1 MTGAIK
7 GDVMSECAIQT
18 ELKRPSEMTAA
29 ERGAWR
35 EIVEGCGTFDS
46 PYFRLE
52 FVDCCEAA
60 RDDTRVLVARKS
72 GQIQGFLPMQIGR
85 VGYARPLSGPLSD
98 VHAVITREA
107 DRVSLPDWLKSAG
120 IPLFEYHSALALQ
133 QCWHESEQMR
143 DGSAVV
149 DCSQGY
155 DAFEESRKAA
165 EPKAFKNI
173 RARRRKLEAEEG
185 GFEFRMDDFSG
196 EALAAMLEWKRAQY
210 KLTGVFDVFS
220 VAWTNRLVDAIV
232 NTRTDRFA
240 PVCGSLRV
248 NGKIIAAHFGM
259 RSENRIQYWFPSYDP
274 AFNHVSPGLLLLL
287 ETVRHASET
296 GLKSVELGPGDYDF
310 KRHLGCWQIP
320 LAGGCVVTRSAVT
333 ALRSAARALADA
345 SERAPIGKAG
355 QLPRRALKKADRL
368 ASFYAV

>member
-1 MTGAIK
+1 MTER
-7 GDVMSECAIQT
+7 MIQT
-18 ELKRPSEMTAA
+18 ELKRPSELTDA
-29 ERGAWR
+29 ERGAWL
-35 EIVEGCGTFDS
+35 EFVDGSGLFDS

-52 FVDCCEAA
+52 FAECCEEA
-60 RDDTRVLVARKS
+60 RGDTRVLVGRKC
-72 GQIQGFLPMQIGR
+72 GQILGFLPLQLGK

-98 VHAVITREA
+98 VHGVITRQPEE
-107 DRVSLPDWLKSAG
+107 VCLPDWLKSAG

-133 QCWHESEQMR
+133 PCWHESEQVR

-149 DCSQGY
+149 DCSDGY
-155 DAFEESRKAA
+155 DAFEEDRKTA

-185 GFEFRMDDFSG
+185 GFEFRMDDFTG
-196 EALAAMLEWKRAQY
+196 EAFDAMLHWKRAQY
-210 KLTGVFDVFS
+210 HTTGVFDVFS
-220 VAWTNRLVDAIV
+220 VAWTNRLVHAISRKQ
-232 NTRTDRFA
+232 TERFA

-259 RSENRIQYWFPSYDP
+259 RSENRVQYWFPSYDP

-287 ETVRHASET
+287 ETIRHAGET
-296 GLKSVELGPGDYDF
+296 GIATVELGPGDYDF
-310 KRHLGCWQIP
+310 KRHLGAWQVP

-333 ALRSAARALADA
+333 ALRSAARALAAA
-345 SERAPIGKAG
+345 SERAPIGRAG
-355 QLPRRALKKADRL
+355 GIPRRALKKADRL